1 MSMFICD
8 ACHIIFKSENEIYS
22 CPSCHA
28 KRLILSAGED
38 KKLLVPAIRQAT
50 NEEVELYRQI
60 AEDLNTENGLEPR
73 IEKLKSFELS
83 DSEYNLALMILWVYR
98 DYSKPLIQYKL
109 KDILTPGGGFFTSE
123 ENRNKLIDFCELAK
137 SRFTDAIS
145 KERNSTQCNNI
156 VNVAEKIEGES
167 AAGVLLRFRQD
178 EEETLKRKIPNLANI
193 RSVDV
198 KQITCSPSKGFV
210 EYLIDLFNSYYQVD

>member
-1 MSMFICD
+1 M
-8 ACHIIFKSENEIYS
+8 
-22 CPSCHA
+22 
-28 KRLILSAGED
+28 
-38 KKLLVPAIRQAT
+38 LVPAVRQAT
-50 NEEVELYRQI
+50 NGEVDLYRQI
-60 AEDLNTENGLEPR
+60 AEDLNIENGLEPR
-73 IEKLKSFELS
+73 IEKLKSYELS

-109 KDILTPGGGFFTSE
+109 KDILTSDVGFFTSKE
-123 ENRNKLIDFCELAK
+123 SQDKLIDFCELAK

-156 VNVAEKIEGES
+156 VKVAEKNEGES
-167 AAGVLLRFRQD
+167 ATGVLLWFRQD

-210 EYLIDLFNSYYQVD
+210 EYLIDLFNGYYQVD

>member
-1 MSMFICD
+1 MFICE
-8 ACHIIFKSENEIYS
+8 ACHSIFESENEIYS

-28 KRLILSAGED
+28 KWLILSAGED
-38 KKLLVPAIRQAT
+38 KKLLVPAVRQAT

-73 IEKLKSFELS
+73 IEKLKSYELS

-109 KDILTPGGGFFTSE
+109 KDILTPGGGLFTSE

-156 VNVAEKIEGES
+156 VKLAEKIEGES
-167 AAGVLLRFRQD
+167 AAGVLLWFRQD

-198 KQITCSPSKGFV
+198 KQIACSPSKRFV
-210 EYLIDLFNSYYQVD
+210 EFLIDLFNGYYQVD